1 MRCFVHKS
9 LRRADTYVYLRHP
22 DDFDALPA
30 ALRDALAPMQ
40 QVLELELTPTRR
52 LAQADAARVIEA
64 LEQHGY
70 YLQLPPDPHGPSDIS
85 RAMS

>member
-9 LRRADTYVYLRHP
+9 LRRADTYVYLRQP
-22 DDFDALPA
+22 DGSDALPA
-30 ALRDALAPMQ
+30 ALRDALMPMR

-52 LAQADAARVIEA
+52 LAQVDATRVIEA

-70 YLQLPPDPHGPSDIS
+70 YVQLPPDPHAAGPATTSS
-85 RAMS
+85 